1 MYDIFSD
8 NIYPINSMKLYY
20 RLVDCH
26 YRFVTDEIKQWIEN
40 KKALNTVEVRILQER
55 GMPNLFIFRGVRE
68 KYYDKLQKKH
78 AKHIGFKYSGGA
90 VEIL

>member
-1 MYDIFSD
+1 MANKTEKDLKAFIKDTKKIAVAFSLRPKD
-8 NIYPINSMKLYY
+8 GN
-20 RLVDCH
+20 
-26 YRFVTDEIKQWIEN
+26 QWIEN

>member
-1 MYDIFSD
+1 MANKTEKDLKAFIKDTKKFAVAFNLRPHHNKVDIS
-8 NIYPINSMKLYY
+8 PI
-20 RLVDCH
+20 R
-26 YRFVTDEIKQWIEN
+26 
-40 KKALNTVEVRILQER
+40 ALNIVEVRIPQEN
-55 GMPNLFIFRGVRE
+55 GMPCLFIFRGVRE

>member
-1 MYDIFSD
+1 MANKTEKDLKAF
-8 NIYPINSMKLYY
+8 
-20 RLVDCH
+20 
-26 YRFVTDEIKQWIEN
+26 IKDTKNFAVAFNLRPKDGNQWIEG
-40 KKALNTVEVRILQER
+40 KKANNVVEVRIPQKDSTTYS
-55 GMPNLFIFRGVRE
+55 FTFRGIRE

>member
-1 MYDIFSD
+1 MANKTEKDLKAFIKD
-8 NIYPINSMKLYY
+8 TKKLAVAFNL
-20 RLVDCH
+20 RPKDGN
-26 YRFVTDEIKQWIEN
+26 QWIEN

>member
-1 MYDIFSD
+1 MANKVEKDLKAF
-8 NIYPINSMKLYY
+8 
-20 RLVDCH
+20 
-26 YRFVTDEIKQWIEN
+26 IKDTNKIAVAFNLRPKDGNQWIER
-40 KKALNTVEVRILQER
+40 KKANNVVEVRIPQEND
-55 GMPNLFIFRGVRE
+55 MPYLFIFRGISE

>member
-1 MYDIFSD
+1 MANKTEKDLKAF
-8 NIYPINSMKLYY
+8 
-20 RLVDCH
+20 
-26 YRFVTDEIKQWIEN
+26 IKDTKKFAVAFNLRPKNGNQWIER
-40 KKALNTVEVRILQER
+40 KKANNVVEVRIPQEN
-55 GMPNLFIFRGVRE
+55 GMPNLFIFRGISE